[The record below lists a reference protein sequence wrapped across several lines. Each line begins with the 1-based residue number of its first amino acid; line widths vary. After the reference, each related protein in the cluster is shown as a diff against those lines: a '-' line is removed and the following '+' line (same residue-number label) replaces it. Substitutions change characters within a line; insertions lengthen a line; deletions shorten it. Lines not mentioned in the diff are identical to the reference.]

1 MNCVFSYSTARDSP
15 NIPSGWVRVAVSRLV
30 EKHFCGPSPD
40 CEERQVASAEE
51 WGVLKTTAITW
62 DGWNETAH
70 KVLPRAYWGRHG
82 LEVKTGDVLVTK
94 AGPRDRVGVVVYVN
108 SDPKHLIVSGKMI
121 GLRLHHDQVLPQVL
135 AGALSLRKAQDYIH
149 ARTTGMAESQVNFA
163 NDVLLNTEVCIPPL
177 PDQSR
182 IAAVLDTM
190 DEAIAKTEAVIAK
203 LKQVRAG
210 LLHDLLTRGLDE
222 HGQLRDPIAH
232 PDEFQDSPLGR
243 IPRDWDVLSL
253 ETLLAR
259 VPTALRS
266 GPFGSALLKQELK
279 ESGIP
284 LLGIDNVHVERFVA
298 EYQRFVDDEKFME
311 LKQYAVRPLDVM
323 ITIMGTVGRCCVVPE
338 SIGPA
343 LSSKHVWTITF
354 DRQRYS
360 PYLACWQ
367 MNYAPWVLKQLR
379 RDEQGGVMTAI
390 RSETLRNL
398 LLPVPCPP
406 EAHRIETLVHESSKQ
421 IVCEEKLL
429 HKVLALKSGL
439 MENLLTGQVRVPESL
454 LDRV

>member
-177 PDQSR
+177 PDQTR

-203 LKQVRAG
+203 LKQVRTG
-210 LLHDLLTRGLDE
+210 LLHDLLTRGLDQ
-222 HGQLRDPIAH
+222 HGQLRDPMAH
-232 PDEFQDSPLGR
+232 PEQFQDSPLGR
-243 IPRDWDVLSL
+243 IPKEWTF
-253 ETLLAR
+253 ETLGDRLKQNSG
-259 VPTALRS
+259 TIQT
-266 GPFGSALLKQELK
+266 GPFGSQLHAHEYRTQGIPVIMPQDIREGDFDDSQIARISFAKADALRRHRVRVGDLIFARRGELSRCAVVGEKEVGWLCGTGCLLMRFEQMNLSPRWLSLAYRHDFGQRQIAARAVGTTMVNLNTTLLAHLFFAFPRKQEQEDVATRIGETDATTQKELANLLK
-279 ESGIP
+279 
-284 LLGIDNVHVERFVA
+284 LGH
-298 EYQRFVDDEKFME
+298 
-311 LKQYAVRPLDVM
+311 
-323 ITIMGTVGRCCVVPE
+323 
-338 SIGPA
+338 
-343 LSSKHVWTITF
+343 
-354 DRQRYS
+354 
-360 PYLACWQ
+360 
-367 MNYAPWVLKQLR
+367 
-379 RDEQGGVMTAI
+379 
-390 RSETLRNL
+390 
-398 LLPVPCPP
+398 
-406 EAHRIETLVHESSKQ
+406 
-421 IVCEEKLL
+421 
-429 HKVLALKSGL
+429 LKSGL
-439 MENLLTGQVRVPESL
+439 MDDLLTGRVRVPEEIAVM
-454 LDRV
+454 R